1 MISILP
7 IVEGQS
13 EESSVP
19 ILLRRIQNEIGAFHT
34 QIARP
39 FRIKRNK
46 IVHEGELERAINF
59 GVRNRENIGAI
70 LVLLDAD
77 DDCPA
82 FLGTQLKNRG
92 QQVTNLPLAVVIA
105 NKELEC
111 WFLGGKESLRGIR
124 SIRQD
129 ASPPPDPESIR
140 GAKERLTKN
149 MHAGARYIEVDDQPA
164 FAEKLD
170 FELTKSR
177 CPSFDKF
184 LREAQN
190 LINLIQGN

>member
-1 MISILP
+1 MVSILP

-19 ILLRRIQNEIGAFHT
+19 ILLRRIRDEMGAFHT

-39 FRIKRNK
+39 FRVKRNK
-46 IVHEGELERAINF
+46 IVKKGELERAINY

-70 LVLLDAD
+70 LILLDAD

-82 FLGTQLKNRG
+82 FLGAKLKNRG
-92 QQVTNLPLAVVIA
+92 EQVTDLPLAVVIA
-105 NKELEC
+105 NKELEG
-111 WFLGGKESLRGIR
+111 WFLGGKESLRGMR

-129 ASPPPDPESIR
+129 ASPPPDPEGIR
-140 GAKERLTKN
+140 GAKEKLTKN

-164 FAEKLD
+164 FAAELD
-170 FELTKSR
+170 FDLTKTR
-177 CPSFDKF
+177 CPSFNKF
-184 LREAQN
+184 LREVKT
-190 LINLIQGN
+190 LFSCL